1 MDPLDFGMI
10 PISMY
15 NKHFQMMLTVEMAI
29 GQKVVYLFT
38 LVEFKALKIALKVRK
53 SQKQITLFS
62 YLPKN

>member
-38 LVEFKALKIALKVRK
+38 LVEF
-53 SQKQITLFS
+53 
-62 YLPKN
+62 